1 MTERKLARVVLIDNV
16 SSIEKA
22 DLIDSATVGGW
33 NVVIKKNEFKVGQKA
48 VYFEIDSMIPIEE
61 EKFSFFML
69 SFKKSLSVHG
79 SGKENVNYI
88 E

>member
-33 NVVIKKNEFKVGQKA
+33 NVVIKKKR
-48 VYFEIDSMIPIEE
+48 I
-61 EKFSFFML
+61 
-69 SFKKSLSVHG
+69 
-79 SGKENVNYI
+79 
-88 E
+88 